1 MNISSNGFELCVF
14 YLLYSYTDYCK
25 ENTYS
30 YNHIHISVFYIAK
43 RKKICIFKSNNKLK
57 EINFNLLVVCILKAE
72 FIV

>member
-1 MNISSNGFELCVF
+1 MNDFRLYIFFLP
-14 YLLYSYTDYCK
+14 YSYINCHK
-25 ENTYS
+25 GNEYS
-30 YNHIHISVFYIAK
+30 YNNIYTSISHIAK